1 MSRAFMKERDDLP
14 PVELTLDPGEP
25 RPITAAGL
33 RDLRA
38 RIERAEGPERQE
50 LERLA
55 KVVFVPDL
63 PRDPKL
69 AGFGATVT
77 LEGPEG
83 DESAF
88 TFVGEDEID
97 IERGRV
103 GIGSPLAAALI
114 GKRAGN
120 TAVWK
125 RPAGDR
131 KMRIRSV
138 LYEG

>member
-14 PVELTLDPGEP
+14 PIELTLDPGEP

-33 RDLRA
+33 RKLRA
-38 RIERAEGPERQE
+38 RIEGAAEPERQE

-55 KVVFVPDL
+55 DVVFVPD
-63 PRDPKL
+63 PPADPKVVD
-69 AGFGATVT
+69 FGAAVT

-83 DESAF
+83 EVR
-88 TFVGEDEID
+88 TFALVGEDEID

-103 GIGSPLAAALI
+103 GIGSPLAEALL
-114 GKRAGN
+114 GKRAGS

-131 KMRIRSV
+131 KMRIRSIS
-138 LYEG
+138 YD